1 MTRMRVYRCVNGSV
15 GPSLS
20 LPFVMPCLL
29 PYDEKHRVINK
40 QKPLCSFLTFIIPF
54 LDRSCQIKLHKERPF
69 SPNQGEVMWEGG
81 HTPDGFPFWRAFFEN
96 SRMGLVLPVGC
107 HRFLEQAGGGRRRP
121 GNGVSA
127 CLNGFPNEFLC
138 GTAGSDQREIR

>member
-29 PYDEKHRVINK
+29 PYDEKHRVISK

-54 LDRSCQIKLHKERPF
+54 LDRSCQIKLHIQRYLASQIRTEPF
-69 SPNQGEVMWEGG
+69 IQE
-81 HTPDGFPFWRAFFEN
+81 
-96 SRMGLVLPVGC
+96 
-107 HRFLEQAGGGRRRP
+107 
-121 GNGVSA
+121 
-127 CLNGFPNEFLC
+127 
-138 GTAGSDQREIR
+138 AGSKLRLMILENQQGRLLHVGSVKQIPC

>member
-1 MTRMRVYRCVNGSV
+1 MTRMRVYRCANGSV

-20 LPFVMPCLL
+20 LPFVMPCLP
-29 PYDEKHRVINK
+29 PYDEKHMRISK
-40 QKPLCSFLTFIIPF
+40 QKSRCS
-54 LDRSCQIKLHKERPF
+54 
-69 SPNQGEVMWEGG
+69 SPVLLY
-81 HTPDGFPFWRAFFEN
+81 PFWTGRVKSNSTKNGNFLPIKVRLCGKVGIRLTVFLSGEHFFEN
-96 SRMGLVLPVGC
+96 SRMGLVLQVGC